1 MSKRATR
8 SSGETLVTPT
18 DDDTSVKKKRKKKK
32 STKSMSQFHDT
43 DKDFTPGNATAFP
56 STTASSTSKRT

>member
-43 DKDFTPGNATAFP
+43 DILNSLNKSSGL
-56 STTASSTSKRT
+56 AS

>member
-32 STKSMSQFHDT
+32 NTKISFEFSEQVFRVGVVKGHD
-43 DKDFTPGNATAFP
+43 F
-56 STTASSTSKRT
+56 